1 MLSAAVVAQLQL
13 EGFRWQMIPL
23 YLVAVSLAVGDVFYL
38 ERGFEGSNRIARG
51 LLGAIGLAFASVLP
65 VVLPVPEMPTP
76 GGPEAIGTFTV
87 QLVDADREEIYD
99 DSPVGT
105 RELRAQVWYP
115 ADPADD
121 TTPLPWSE
129 DWEVVAPAIARA
141 MGLPSWF
148 WNHTRFTRSHATP
161 SPPVAAGTYPVV
173 IYSHGWSGVRT
184 NSLNQIE
191 HLVSSGYIVIA
202 ADHPYA
208 AAATVLEDGEVI
220 YQNPDAL
227 PDPEEVEDEEY
238 REAATQLVDTFA
250 ADLVAILDALDQG
263 ESGPFDRVVGNADLN
278 RIGIYGH
285 TTGGGAAIEVC
296 LEDDRCGAV
305 LAMDPW
311 VTPLTAEDLQ
321 LTMTKPA
328 LYMRSEEW
336 LGSEDD
342 ALVSGIAARGEA
354 ITYRVGIEGAATNDF
369 VMVPL
374 LTPLADQLGWKGS
387 IPAGRV
393 MTIVD
398 NYLLGFFD
406 VFLLGTGPAQL
417 DSVDFEEVEVS
428 VFDPR
433 E

>member
-1 MLSAAVVAQLQL
+1 MLSAAVVAHLQL

-23 YLVAVSLAVGDVFYL
+23 YLVVVGLAVGDVFYL
-38 ERGFEGSNRIARG
+38 ERGFQWSNRIARG
-51 LLGAIGLAFASVLP
+51 LLGAIGLVFASVLP

-76 GGPEAIGTFTV
+76 GGPEEIGTFTV
-87 QLVDADREEIYD
+87 QLVDGDREETYD
-99 DSPVGT
+99 DSPVGP
-105 RELRAQVWYP
+105 RELSAQVWYP
-115 ADPADD
+115 AEPVDD
-121 TTPLPWSE
+121 SPRLPWSE
-129 DWEVVAPAIARA
+129 DWEVVAPAIARE

-148 WNHTRFTRSHATP
+148 WNHTRFTRSHASA
-161 SPPVAAGTYPVV
+161 SPPVAAGTYPV
-173 IYSHGWSGVRT
+173 ILYSHGWSGVRT

-191 HLVSSGYIVIA
+191 HLVSSGYVVIA
-202 ADHPYA
+202 PDHTYA
-208 AAATVLEDGEVI
+208 SAATVLEDGEVV
-220 YQNPDAL
+220 YQSPDAL
-227 PDPEEVEDEEY
+227 PDPEEAEGEEY
-238 REAATQLVDTFA
+238 REAATRLVDTFA
-250 ADLVAILDALDQG
+250 ADLVGILDALDQG

-285 TTGGGAAIEVC
+285 ATGGGAAIEVC
-296 LEDDRCGAV
+296 LEDDRCEAV

-374 LTPLADQLGWKGS
+374 LSPLADQLGWKGS

-398 NYLLGFFD
+398 NYLLGFFN